1 MIAQLGKTYI
11 TRRFSMISKW
21 LKRISATRLIA
32 LSFLIVILSGSLLLC
47 LPCSSR
53 TGEWTGFPDALFTAT
68 SATCVTGL
76 VVFDTFSHWS
86 LFGQFIILLM
96 IQIGGIGL
104 MTIIIML
111 FIFLKRKISLH
122 ERLLLMQSAGTVR
135 ISGMV
140 KLVKRIVKGTL
151 ICEGIGALFLAV
163 RFIPQMGLLTGSYY
177 AVFHSVSAFCNAG
190 FDLMGRFEQF
200 SSLTAYEQDP
210 VVNITIMLLIIVG
223 GIGFLVWDEI
233 VRYGIRF
240 GKYSLHAKIVLSTTA
255 FLILMGTAGFFI
267 FEYHGNL
274 EGLSLPQKLL
284 SSAFM
289 SVTTRTA
296 GFNSMDTASLSE
308 SGSLLSM
315 ILMFIGGSPGS
326 TAGGIKTSTLAVVFF
341 AMVSMSRGHSQIT
354 LFKRSLDANLVK
366 HAAVIII
373 IYLSG
378 ILLATMIICHVE
390 PYSITDILFE
400 TISAAATVGLSRGLT
415 PSLSLLSHMILA
427 FLMFAGR
434 IGGLSMMLVFGEQ
447 KQKPPLNRPAEPIII
462 G

>member
-21 LKRISATRLIA
+21 LKRMSATRLIA

-354 LFKRSLDANLVK
+354 LFKRSLNANLVK

-378 ILLATMIICHVE
+378 ILLATIIICHVE

>member
-1 MIAQLGKTYI
+1 ML
-11 TRRFSMISKW
+11 SKW
-21 LKRISATRLIA
+21 LKRMSATRLIA
-32 LSFLIVILSGSLLLC
+32 LSFLIVILSGSFLLC
-47 LPCSSR
+47 LPVSSR
-53 TGEWTGFPDALFTAT
+53 NGEWTGFIDALFTAT

-86 LFGQFIILLM
+86 LFGQLVILLM

-140 KLVKRIVKGTL
+140 KLVKRIVHGTL

-163 RFIPQMGLLTGSYY
+163 RFIPQMGFLTGSYY
-177 AVFHSVSAFCNAG
+177 ALFHSVSAFCNAG
-190 FDLMGRFEQF
+190 FDLMGRFERF

-210 VVNITIMLLIIVG
+210 VVNITIMLLIVIG

-233 VRYGIRF
+233 MRYGIRF
-240 GKYSLHAKIVLSTTA
+240 TRYSLHAKIVLSTTA
-255 FLILMGTAGFFI
+255 FLILSGTAGFFI

-274 EGLSLPQKLL
+274 EGLSLPHKLL

-296 GFNSMDTASLSE
+296 GFNTMDTAALSE

-341 AMVSMSRGHSQIT
+341 AMVSMSRGHNEIT
-354 LFKRSLDANLVK
+354 LFKRSLRTDIVK

-378 ILLATMIICHVE
+378 ILLAAMIICHVE

-415 PSLSLLSHMILA
+415 PSLSTLSHAILA

-447 KQKPPLNRPAEPIII
+447 KPKPPLGRPAEPIII

>member
-1 MIAQLGKTYI
+1 
-11 TRRFSMISKW
+11 MISKW
-21 LKRISATRLIA
+21 LKHISATRLIA
-32 LSFLIVILSGSLLLC
+32 LSFLIVILSGSILLC
-47 LPCSSR
+47 LPCSSKG
-53 TGEWTGFPDALFTAT
+53 GEWTGFTDAFFTAT

-86 LFGQFIILLM
+86 LFGQLIILLM

-151 ICEGIGALFLAV
+151 ICEGVGALFLAA

-190 FDLMGRFEQF
+190 FDLMGRFEHF

-210 VVNITIMLLIIVG
+210 VINITIMLLIIVG

-233 VRYGIRF
+233 VRYGVHF

-255 FLILMGTAGFFI
+255 FLVLSGTIGFFI

-274 EGLSLPQKLL
+274 EELSLSNKLL

-296 GFNSMDTASLSE
+296 GFNTMDTATLSE

-341 AMVSMSRGHSQIT
+341 ATVSMSKGRNEIT
-354 LFKRSLDANLVK
+354 LFKRSLRADMVK

-378 ILLATMIICHVE
+378 ILFATMIICHVE

-415 PSLSLLSHMILA
+415 PSLSTLSHMILA

-447 KQKPPLNRPAEPIII
+447 KQQPPLSRPTEPIII

>member
-1 MIAQLGKTYI
+1 
-11 TRRFSMISKW
+11 MISKW
-21 LKRISATRLIA
+21 LKRMSATRLIA

-47 LPCSSR
+47 LPCSSQS
-53 TGEWTGFPDALFTAT
+53 GEWTGFADALFTAV

-86 LFGQFIILLM
+86 LFGQLVILLM

-111 FIFLKRKISLH
+111 FIFLKRKIGLH

-140 KLVKRIVKGTL
+140 KLVRRIVNGTL
-151 ICEGIGALFLAV
+151 ICEGIGALLLAI
-163 RFIPQMGLLTGSYY
+163 RFIPKMGFFTGAYY

-210 VVNITIMLLIIVG
+210 VVNITVMLLIIVG

-233 VRYGIRF
+233 VRYGIHF
-240 GKYSLHAKIVLSTTA
+240 SKYSLHAKIVLSTTS
-255 FLILMGTAGFFI
+255 FLILSGTIGFFI
-267 FEYHGNL
+267 FEYNGNL
-274 EGLSLPQKLL
+274 ADLSLPHKVL

-296 GFNSMDTASLSE
+296 GFNTMDTAALSE

-315 ILMFIGGSPGS
+315 VLMFIGGSPGS

-341 AMVSMSRGHSQIT
+341 ATISMSRGHSEVT
-354 LFKRSLDANLVK
+354 LFKRSLGANIVK
-366 HAAVIII
+366 HAAVIVI

-378 ILLATMIICHVE
+378 ILFATMIICHVE

-415 PSLSLLSHMILA
+415 PSLCPLSHLILA

-447 KQKPPLNRPAEPIII
+447 KPKPPLGRPTEPIII

>member
-1 MIAQLGKTYI
+1 
-11 TRRFSMISKW
+11 MISKW
-21 LKRISATRLIA
+21 LKRMSATRLIA

-210 VVNITIMLLIIVG
+210 VVNITIMFLIIVG

-274 EGLSLPQKLL
+274 EGLSLPHKLL

>member
-1 MIAQLGKTYI
+1 
-11 TRRFSMISKW
+11 MISKW
-21 LKRISATRLIA
+21 LKHMSATRLIA
-32 LSFLIVILSGSLLLC
+32 LSFLIVILSGSILLC
-47 LPCSSR
+47 LPCSSKG
-53 TGEWTGFPDALFTAT
+53 GEWTGFADAFFTAT

-86 LFGQFIILLM
+86 LFGQLIILLM

-151 ICEGIGALFLAV
+151 ICEGVGALFLAV

-190 FDLMGRFEQF
+190 FDLMGRFEHF

-233 VRYGIRF
+233 VRYGVHF

-255 FLILMGTAGFFI
+255 FLVLSGTIGFFI

-274 EGLSLPQKLL
+274 EELSLSHKLL

-296 GFNSMDTASLSE
+296 GFNTMDTAALSE

-341 AMVSMSRGHSQIT
+341 ATVSMSRGRNEIT
-354 LFKRSLDANLVK
+354 LFKRSLKADMVK

-378 ILLATMIICHVE
+378 ILFATMIICHVE

-415 PSLSLLSHMILA
+415 PSLSPLSHVILA

-434 IGGLSMMLVFGEQ
+434 IGGLSMVLVFGEQ
-447 KQKPPLNRPAEPIII
+447 KQQPPLSRPTEPIII

>member
-1 MIAQLGKTYI
+1 
-11 TRRFSMISKW
+11 MISKW
-21 LKRISATRLIA
+21 LKHISATRLIA
-32 LSFLIVILSGSLLLC
+32 LSFLIVILSGSILLC
-47 LPCSSR
+47 LPCSSKS
-53 TGEWTGFPDALFTAT
+53 GEWTGFTDAFFTAT

-86 LFGQFIILLM
+86 LFGQLIILLM

-151 ICEGIGALFLAV
+151 ICEGVGALFLAV

-190 FDLMGRFEQF
+190 FDLMGRFEHF

-233 VRYGIRF
+233 VRYGVHF

-255 FLILMGTAGFFI
+255 FLVLSGTIGFFI

-274 EGLSLPQKLL
+274 EELSLSNKLL

-296 GFNSMDTASLSE
+296 GFNTMDTATLSE

-341 AMVSMSRGHSQIT
+341 ATVSMSKGRNEIT
-354 LFKRSLDANLVK
+354 LFKRSLRADMVK

-378 ILLATMIICHVE
+378 ILFATMIICHVE

-415 PSLSLLSHMILA
+415 PSLSTLSHMILA

-447 KQKPPLNRPAEPIII
+447 KQQPPLSRPTEPIII

>member
-1 MIAQLGKTYI
+1 
-11 TRRFSMISKW
+11 MISKW
-21 LKRISATRLIA
+21 LKHMSATRLIA
-32 LSFLIVILSGSLLLC
+32 LSFLIVILSGSILLC
-47 LPCSSR
+47 LPCSSKG
-53 TGEWTGFPDALFTAT
+53 GEWTGFADAFFTAT

-86 LFGQFIILLM
+86 LFGQLIILLM

-151 ICEGIGALFLAV
+151 ICEGVGALFLAV

-190 FDLMGRFEQF
+190 FDLMGRFEHF

-233 VRYGIRF
+233 VRYGVHF

-255 FLILMGTAGFFI
+255 FLVLSGTIGFFI

-274 EGLSLPQKLL
+274 EELSLSHKLL

-296 GFNSMDTASLSE
+296 GFNTMDTSALSE

-341 AMVSMSRGHSQIT
+341 ATVSMSRGRNEIT
-354 LFKRSLDANLVK
+354 LFKRSLRADMVK

-378 ILLATMIICHVE
+378 ILFATMIICHVE

-415 PSLSLLSHMILA
+415 PSLSPLSHVILA

-434 IGGLSMMLVFGEQ
+434 IGGLSMVLVFGEQ
-447 KQKPPLNRPAEPIII
+447 KQQPPLSRPTEPIII

>member
-1 MIAQLGKTYI
+1 MVKY
-11 TRRFSMISKW
+11 FKSIST
-21 LKRISATRLIA
+21 TRLIA
-32 LSFLIVILSGSLLLC
+32 LSFLLVILSGSFLLC
-47 LPCSSR
+47 LPLSSSS
-53 TGEWTGFPDALFTAT
+53 GEWTGFVDAFFTAT

-86 LFGQFIILLM
+86 VFGQLVILLM

-111 FIFLKRKISLH
+111 FIFLKKKISLH
-122 ERLLLMQSAGTVR
+122 ERLILMQSAGTVR

-140 KLVKRIVKGTL
+140 KLVMRIIKGTL
-151 ICEGIGALFLAV
+151 FCEGIGALFLAI
-163 RFIPQMGLLTGSYY
+163 RFIPGMGFVQGLYY

-190 FDLMGRFEQF
+190 FDLMGRYEQF
-200 SSLTAYEQDP
+200 SSLTAYKNDFI
-210 VVNITIMLLIIVG
+210 VNITIMLLIIVG

-233 VRYGIRF
+233 VRYKF
-240 GKYSLHAKIVLSTTA
+240 HFHKYSLHSKIVLTTSA
-255 FLILMGTAGFFI
+255 FLIAAGTVGFFI
-267 FEYHGNL
+267 FEYNHS
-274 EGLSLPQKLL
+274 LSELSVSGKLL

-296 GFNSMDTASLSE
+296 GFNTLDTSALSE

-315 ILMFIGGSPGS
+315 VLMFIGGSPGS

-341 AMVSMSRGHSQIT
+341 AMISMSRGHNGIT
-354 LFKRSLDANLVK
+354 LFKRSLGSDIVK
-366 HAAVIII
+366 QAAVIIV

-378 ILLATMIICHVE
+378 ILVATMIICHIE
-390 PYSITDILFE
+390 PYPITDILFE

-415 PSLSLLSHMILA
+415 PSLCTVSHIILA
-427 FLMFAGR
+427 FLMFGGR
-434 IGGLSMMLVFGEQ
+434 IGGLSLMLVFGEQ
-447 KQKPPLNRPAEPIII
+447 KPQPPLKRPTEPIII

>member
-21 LKRISATRLIA
+21 LKRMSATRLIA

-53 TGEWTGFPDALFTAT
+53 TGEWTGFSDALFTAT